1 MPPRLPLRASAAPRR
16 LIGQVSSSERQ
27 AVCLFCSLSGSSS
40 PSRQQQQQS
49 TRRTRRRRVSAGP
62 QQRLHQSTS
71 VASSGTSTT
80 SIEPQL
86 DPRKELEDALVQL
99 QKHAASFVNLSR
111 LQLAIN
117 GLRQE
122 PGSEAIRVAI
132 LGLTNGSVSGK
143 SAKQVL
149 KLLLA
154 DPLKDEEEWEREVDS
169 HDLAQPMIIRVG
181 SREQQESSGMI
192 SLAKGSLLH
201 EVNVSSATLNGHS
214 LELLLMETNPYV
226 ASPDDTVEGL
236 EDSILVPT
244 VDIPISGTGRYTPVT
259 TPVHKALLVTDGLMG
274 AASVTSLPLSESAD
288 VIAAA
293 VNIPEYKSS
302 NEAAL
307 PFTPVDVGTATMGL
321 GLIRKSLNDAM
332 EYEHMWFQSNLPK
345 LVEWVKSDVTSDTAG
360 TTKPPVRRLIASL
373 LQNTTIAIA
382 EEEARALSTTLTT
395 ATSKTSTHLE
405 SNLAAWAEG
414 AHSEL
419 QEQLDLAFSSRRWR
433 KLGWWKL
440 FWRVDDVHM
449 LTTDIINQRFLPAAE
464 KNAIYLAGRIQEA
477 KASSGL
483 SVIYESPVVSTTVV
497 KSPAPT
503 AWPTG
508 IPAARAYLQNET
520 IPALQALAQKLV
532 LQTLSTSG
540 LTTSLGAMA
549 YFGTLTTGIYEAGA
563 VAALGI
569 VWSMHRMQKQWEA
582 ARDFWEGEVR
592 EEGRKAVRGVETS
605 VEKVLRRPED
615 ASGAPV
621 ADNEELVKA
630 RQLVEKATEALG
642 RLK

>member
-27 AVCLFCSLSGSSS
+27 AVCLFCSLSGSS

-49 TRRTRRRRVSAGP
+49 TRRTRRRRVTTGP
-62 QQRLHQSTS
+62 QQRLHQSTLA
-71 VASSGTSTT
+71 ASSGTSTT

-181 SREQQESSGMI
+181 SKEQQVSSGLI

-307 PFTPVDVGTATMGL
+307 PFTPVDVGTATVGL

-332 EYEHMWFQSNLPK
+332 EYEHMWFESNLPK

-360 TTKPPVRRLIASL
+360 TTKAPVRRLIASL

-395 ATSKTSTHLE
+395 ATSQTSSHLE

-483 SVIYESPVVSTTVV
+483 SVMYEPPAVPTTAAVESTT
-497 KSPAPT
+497 PT

-569 VWSMHRMQKQWEA
+569 VWSMRRMQKQWEA

-621 ADNEELVKA
+621 AENEELVKA
-630 RQLVEKATEALG
+630 RQLVERATEALG

>member
-27 AVCLFCSLSGSSS
+27 AVCLFCSLSGSS

-49 TRRTRRRRVSAGP
+49 TRRTRRRRVTAGL

-71 VASSGTSTT
+71 AASSGTSTT

-122 PGSEAIRVAI
+122 PGSEAIRIAI

-181 SREQQESSGMI
+181 SKEQQESAGLI

-307 PFTPVDVGTATMGL
+307 PFTPVDVGTATVGL

-332 EYEHMWFQSNLPK
+332 EYEHMWFESSLPK
-345 LVEWVKSDVTSDTAG
+345 LIEWVKSDVTSDTAG
-360 TTKPPVRRLIASL
+360 MTKAPVRRLIASL

-395 ATSKTSTHLE
+395 ATSKTSTDLE

-483 SVIYESPVVSTTVV
+483 SVMYEPPAAPATTAAESTG
-497 KSPAPT
+497 PT

-569 VWSMHRMQKQWEA
+569 VWSMRRMQKQWEA

>member
-27 AVCLFCSLSGSSS
+27 A
-40 PSRQQQQQS
+40 QQQQS

-71 VASSGTSTT
+71 AASSGTSTT

-169 HDLAQPMIIRVG
+169 HDLTQPMIIRVG
-181 SREQQESSGMI
+181 SREQQESSGLI

-214 LELLLMETNPYV
+214 LELLLMETNPYI

-302 NEAAL
+302 SEAAL
-307 PFTPVDVGTATMGL
+307 PFTPVDVGTATIGL

-332 EYEHMWFQSNLPK
+332 DYEHMWFQSNLPK

-483 SVIYESPVVSTTVV
+483 SVMYEPHVIPTTTAAE
-497 KSPAPT
+497 SPAPT

-549 YFGTLTTGIYEAGA
+549 YLGTLTTGIYEAGA

-569 VWSMHRMQKQWEA
+569 VWSMRRMQKQWEA

-605 VEKVLRRPED
+605 VEKVLRRPKD

-621 ADNEELVKA
+621 ADNEEIVKA

>member
-1 MPPRLPLRASAAPRR
+1 M
-16 LIGQVSSSERQ
+16 
-27 AVCLFCSLSGSSS
+27 
-40 PSRQQQQQS
+40 
-49 TRRTRRRRVSAGP
+49 
-62 QQRLHQSTS
+62 HQSTS